1 MGFLWG
7 VHDTGERIAQVWDG
21 NLATTHH
28 PAVHYFEQSF
38 IHGQILDGLFLFFK
52 KKKNN
57 PRPLLSNPFH
67 SLRSLLLILVL
78 LYTLLGRVPLN
89 ALRNRLVVFGDV
101 VQEPVQAVLDGLV
114 DLLTVAQDCRAR
126 FLTTQTAI
134 LSFFFFKQIN
144 AI

>member
-38 IHGQILDGLFLFFK
+38 IHGENFRWSFSFLK
-52 KKKNN
+52 KKTK